1 MAALIMNNK
10 DLLYVIKPEEQNEST
25 LHELLTAI
33 IVRQSTRTFL
43 SKEVVCP
50 CLKRS
55 FFVYLAENM

>member
-1 MAALIMNNK
+1 MSACSPDILSSEIKAGQKHLI
-10 DLLYVIKPEEQNEST
+10 S
-25 LHELLTAI
+25 AI
-33 IVRQSTRTFL
+33 IMEQSTRTFL

>member
-1 MAALIMNNK
+1 MRSWRKYLSACLHDILSSEIKAGQKHLI
-10 DLLYVIKPEEQNEST
+10 S
-25 LHELLTAI
+25 AI
-33 IVRQSTRTFL
+33 IMEQSTRTFL